1 MTEAER
7 AAQLQLLQQ
16 KLRNGE
22 VDAGVAR
29 ILKLLAAARR
39 EVLADVVS
47 TNWDRYAL
55 PQRLAAIDRQ
65 LEHFRQLALDEMT
78 ADMAHLWNLGAAQ
91 ATEAAAAVGIE
102 VAFQE
107 IPTSLLQVMQ
117 AKMGQRVTNLFNFA
131 KAQLDEKLTLA
142 LLTGQS
148 REEAIAAIG
157 KVLEFGSTGKP
168 EGLFGSISAR
178 ARFIY
183 QQEVGQAYAVAADLR
198 QQQAMTYA
206 SGLRKVWAHDGHPKV
221 PRQGH
226 LLMHGQTRERDDLFV
241 DPVTGDELA
250 QFEHLQACERIH
262 CRPPQP
268 RCSRAVTSISMR
280 MRSSS
285 SPAQIM
291 VAAGRTGPITFA
303 STGMAAWKSSRVG
316 TM

>member
-1 MTEAER
+1 MTDAER
-7 AAQLQLLQQ
+7 AAQIQLLNQ
-16 KLRNGE
+16 KLRNGQ

-39 EVLADVVS
+39 EVLADVVA
-47 TNWDRYAL
+47 TDWDRYAL

-65 LEHFRQLALDEMT
+65 LEHFRQLALDDLT
-78 ADMAHLWNLGAAQ
+78 ADMAHLWSLGAAQ

-157 KVLEFGSTGKP
+157 TVLEFGSTGKP

-198 QQQAMTYA
+198 QAQAMKYA
-206 SGLRKVWAHDGHPKV
+206 PALSRVWAHDGHPKV

-226 LLMHGQTRERDDLFV
+226 LLMHGQIRAQDEWFV

-250 QFEHLQACERIH
+250 YPRDPAADIAAVANCTCSVYLW
-262 CRPPQP
+262 QP
-268 RCSRAVTSISMR
+268 EYGDVRAFI
-280 MRSSS
+280 
-285 SPAQIM
+285 
-291 VAAGRTGPITFA
+291 GDRTRGPITRELDSYTPGNYVVPDA
-303 STGMAAWKSSRVG
+303 PVVTGGAR
-316 TM
+316 